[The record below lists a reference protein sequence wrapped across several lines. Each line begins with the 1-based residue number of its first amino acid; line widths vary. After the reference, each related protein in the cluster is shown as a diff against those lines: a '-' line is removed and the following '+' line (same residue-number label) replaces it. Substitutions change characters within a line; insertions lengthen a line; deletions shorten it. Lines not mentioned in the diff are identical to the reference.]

1 MVPPRGAGQSGPE
14 IMALTCAAGGAAV
27 ADDATIGAVARA
39 AAANGAAP
47 TSSMAT
53 RRPRGQPGQGAARL
67 Y

>member
-1 MVPPRGAGQSGPE
+1 
-14 IMALTCAAGGAAV
+14 MALTCAAAGAAV

-53 RRPRGQPGQGAARL
+53 RRPRSQPGSGCGEIVLAERVG
-67 Y
+67 